1 MSQQPLDLRKSIS
14 IIKRLKA
21 IVGIVSGVGLLA
33 GVGYALVPPPEP
45 SSTAVVSFPA
55 SVQSTATE
63 VVIASKN
70 ISILPAMRS
79 FSAGW

>member
-14 IIKRLKA
+14 IIRRLKA
-21 IVGIVSGVGLLA
+21 VVGIVAAVGLLA
-33 GVGYALVPPPEP
+33 GVAYAAFNPPKP

-63 VVIASKN
+63 VVIADS
-70 ISILPAMRS
+70 
-79 FSAGW
+79 